1 MSGDGDSDP
10 QMLKLGGYIRLQRQ
24 MADLSLR
31 RLADMTQVSN
41 AYLSQIERGLHQPS
55 IRVLRSIADALNL
68 SADTLLNQAGMMD
81 GATSRAAGKDQGRDQ
96 AGARNPDGPPDTE
109 AAIRADP
116 ALSAAEQDALIQVYR
131 SFIRGHSTD

>member
-1 MSGDGDSDP
+1 MSEDDDSDP
-10 QMLKLGGYIRLQRQ
+10 QMLTLGGYIRVQRQ

-55 IRVLRSIADALNL
+55 IRVLRSIAEALNL

-81 GATSRAAGKDQGRDQ
+81 GAPVRSPAKEE
-96 AGARNPDGPPDTE
+96 PPPDTE
-109 AAIRADP
+109 TAIRADP

-131 SFIRGHSTD
+131 SFVRGRSSD

>member
-1 MSGDGDSDP
+1 MSEDGDSDP
-10 QMLKLGGYIRLQRQ
+10 QMLQLGGYIRLQRQ

-55 IRVLRSIADALNL
+55 IRVLRSIAQALNL
-68 SADTLLNQAGMMD
+68 SADTLLNQAGMD
-81 GATSRAAGKDQGRDQ
+81 GSTVSSPTPAT
-96 AGARNPDGPPDTE
+96 DTE

-116 ALSAAEQDALIQVYR
+116 ALSVAEQDALIQVYR
-131 SFIRGHSTD
+131 SFVRDRSAD

>member
-10 QMLKLGGYIRLQRQ
+10 QMLQLGGYIRLQRQ

-55 IRVLRSIADALNL
+55 IRVLRSIAEALNL
-68 SADTLLNQAGMMD
+68 SADTLLTQAGMMD
-81 GATSRAAGKDQGRDQ
+81 GTPGRPAAENGK
-96 AGARNPDGPPDTE
+96 PDTE

-116 ALSAAEQDALIQVYR
+116 ILTTAEQDALIQVYR
-131 SFIRGHSTD
+131 SFIRGHGTD

>member
-1 MSGDGDSDP
+1 MPEDGDSDP
-10 QMLKLGGYIRLQRQ
+10 ELLTLGGYIRVQRQ

-55 IRVLRSIADALNL
+55 IRVLRSIAEALNL
-68 SADTLLNQAGMMD
+68 SADTLLSQAGMTD
-81 GATSRAAGKDQGRDQ
+81 GAPAREPAQNGR
-96 AGARNPDGPPDTE
+96 PPDTE

-116 ALSAAEQDALIQVYR
+116 ALSSAEQDALIQVYR
-131 SFIRGHSTD
+131 SFIRARSAD

>member
-10 QMLKLGGYIRLQRQ
+10 QMLQLGGYIRLQRQ

-81 GATSRAAGKDQGRDQ
+81 SATGKDRSGDAAGR
-96 AGARNPDGPPDTE
+96 RTPDGPPDTE

-116 ALSAAEQDALIQVYR
+116 ALSATEQDALIQVYR
-131 SFIRGHSTD
+131 SFVRGHATD